1 MLPSTNLGAG
11 RADAAEPNVNPPD
24 ADWLPAGSLADVL
37 PAAARSLGVDVRS
50 GDPGGVELPPAR
62 TVVVLLVDGL
72 GDQLLAER
80 GGHAP
85 FLRSLRSA
93 PGSLTLASGF
103 PSTTATSM
111 GMLGTGLLPGAHGLV
126 GLDVLDPARDVLFNE
141 LLWDPQVDPRRWQPS
156 QTVFEKVA
164 AAGRD
169 VIRIGPGFF
178 DGSGLTEAVQRGGK
192 FIAAQS
198 LEARVET
205 ALSAVRA
212 ARDNRSGG
220 LVYVYWGDL
229 DKAGHEQG
237 CASWRWVEELERIDA
252 FTRRLAEGLPSD
264 ALLLITADHG
274 MVDVPFENRLDL
286 AVEPDLAAGIRHVG
300 GEPRS
305 LQLYCR
311 PGAVDDVVAAWR
323 DRLGST
329 MTVMT
334 RGEAVAG
341 GWFGPV
347 SEHVL
352 ARIGDVVTSAV
363 GPVAV
368 VDSRTARAQILKLLG
383 FHGARTPAETLIPL
397 LVSGA

>member
-1 MLPSTNLGAG
+1 VNAG
-11 RADAAEPNVNPPD
+11 PATG
-24 ADWLPAGSLADVL
+24 WLPGGSLADVL
-37 PAAARSLGVDVRS
+37 PAAARSLGVQVRS
-50 GDPGGVELPPAR
+50 GDLGGIELPTAR

-72 GDQLLAER
+72 GDELLAER

-85 FLRSLRSA
+85 FLRSLRAGPAST
-93 PGSLTLASGF
+93 TLASGF

-164 AAGRD
+164 AAGLD

-178 DGSGLTEAVQRGGK
+178 DGSGLTEAVQRGGT
-192 FIAAQS
+192 FVAAQS
-198 LEARVET
+198 LEQRVEA

-212 ARDNRSGG
+212 TRAARSGG

-237 CASWRWVEELERIDA
+237 CSSWRWIEELERIDA
-252 FTRRLAEGLPSD
+252 FTRRLSEGLPSD
-264 ALLLITADHG
+264 ALLLVTADHG

-305 LQLYCR
+305 LQLHCR
-311 PGAVDDVVAAWR
+311 PGAVADVVAVWR
-323 DRLGST
+323 ERLGAS

-334 RGEAVAG
+334 RDEAVAG
-341 GWFGPV
+341 DWFGPV

-368 VDSRTARAQILKLLG
+368 VDSRTARPQILRLIG

>member
-1 MLPSTNLGAG
+1 MLDDVD
-11 RADAAEPNVNPPD
+11 DA
-24 ADWLPAGSLADVL
+24 WLPPASLADVL
-37 PAAARSLGVDVRS
+37 PAAAAALGVQVRS
-50 GDPGGVELPPAR
+50 GADGAPGGLELPDAR
-62 TVVVLLVDGL
+62 VVVVLLVDGL
-72 GDQLLAER
+72 GELLLSER

-93 PGSLTLASGF
+93 PGSAVLASGF

-156 QTVFEKVA
+156 ETVFEKVA
-164 AAGRD
+164 AAGLD
-169 VIRIGPGFF
+169 VVRIGPGFF
-178 DGSGLTEAVQRGGK
+178 DGSGLTVAVQRGGT
-192 FIAAQS
+192 FVAAQS
-198 LEARVET
+198 FEARISA
-205 ALSAVRA
+205 ALAAVRA
-212 ARDNRSGG
+212 AVAAAKSG

-229 DKAGHEQG
+229 DKTGHEHG
-237 CASWRWVEELERIDA
+237 CSSWRWIEELERVDG
-252 FTRRLAEGLPSD
+252 FTRRLAEGLPPD
-264 ALLLITADHG
+264 ALLLVTADHG

-286 AVEPDLAAGIRHVG
+286 AHEPELAAGVRHVG

-311 PGAVDDVVAAWR
+311 PGAADDVAAVWR
-323 DRLGST
+323 ERLGAE
-329 MTVMT
+329 MTVLT
-334 RGEAVAG
+334 REQAVAG

-352 ARIGDVVTSAV
+352 ARIGDVVTSAT

-368 VDSRTARAQILKLLG
+368 LDSRTARAEILRLIA

-397 LVSGA
+397 LVSAT

>member
-1 MLPSTNLGAG
+1 V
-11 RADAAEPNVNPPD
+11 D
-24 ADWLPAGSLADVL
+24 DWLPRGSLADVL
-37 PAAARSLGVDVRS
+37 PAAARSLGVQVRS
-50 GDPGGVELPPAR
+50 GDSGLLDPLDLPPAR
-62 TVVVLLVDGL
+62 IVVVLLVDGL
-72 GDQLLAER
+72 GDQALAAR

-85 FLRSLRSA
+85 FLRSLRAGPAST
-93 PGSLTLASGF
+93 TLASGF

-126 GLDVLDPARDVLFNE
+126 ALDVLDPDRDVLFNE

-164 AAGRD
+164 AAGLD

-178 DGSGLTEAVQRGGK
+178 DGSGLTEAVQRGGR
-192 FIAAQS
+192 FVAAQS
-198 LEARVET
+198 LEQRVAA
-205 ALSAVRA
+205 ALEAVRAVRA
-212 ARDNRSGG
+212 ARSG

-237 CASWRWVEELERIDA
+237 CTSWRWIEELERIDA

-264 ALLLITADHG
+264 ALLLVTADHG

-323 DRLGST
+323 ERLGAS

-334 RGEAVAG
+334 RDEAVTG
-341 GWFGPV
+341 NWFGPV

-368 VDSRTARAQILKLLG
+368 VDSRTARPQILKLLG

-397 LVSGA
+397 LVSGI

>member
-1 MLPSTNLGAG
+1 MN
-11 RADAAEPNVNPPD
+11 
-24 ADWLPAGSLADVL
+24 ADWLPERSLADVL
-37 PAAARSLGVDVRS
+37 PAAAQSLGVKVRS
-50 GDPGGVELPPAR
+50 GDAIGLDLPPAR
-62 TVVVLLVDGL
+62 TVVVLLIDGL
-72 GDQLLAER
+72 GDQLLVER

-85 FLRSLRSA
+85 FLRSLRA
-93 PGSLTLASGF
+93 GPGSVTLGSGF

-126 GLDVLDPARDVLFNE
+126 ALDVLDPDRDVLFNE

-164 AAGRD
+164 AAGLD

-178 DGSGLTEAVQRGGK
+178 DGSGLTEAVQRGGS
-192 FIAAQS
+192 FVAAQS
-198 LEARVET
+198 LEQRVNA
-205 ALSAVRA
+205 ALAAVRSVRA
-212 ARDNRSGG
+212 AQSG

-229 DKAGHEQG
+229 DKAGHEHG
-237 CASWRWVEELERIDA
+237 CSSWRWVEELERIDA

-264 ALLLITADHG
+264 AMLLVTADHG

-286 AVEPDLAAGIRHVG
+286 AQEPDLAAGIRHVG

-305 LQLYCR
+305 LQLHCR
-311 PGAVDDVVAAWR
+311 PGAAGDVVAAWR
-323 DRLGST
+323 ERLGPD

-334 RGEAVAG
+334 RDEAVAG
-341 GWFGPV
+341 DWFGPV

-368 VDSRTARAQILKLLG
+368 VDSRTARPQILKLIG

-397 LVSGA
+397 LVSRA

>member
-1 MLPSTNLGAG
+1 VPDVTGPSATDDLP
-11 RADAAEPNVNPPD
+11 
-24 ADWLPAGSLADVL
+24 DWLPRGTLADVL
-37 PAAARSLGVDVRS
+37 PAAAQALGVQVRS
-50 GDPGGVELPPAR
+50 GGINELELPPAR

-72 GDQLLAER
+72 GDELLADR

-85 FLRSLRSA
+85 FLRSLRAA
-93 PGSLTLASGF
+93 PTSMTLGSGF

-164 AAGRD
+164 AAGLD

-178 DGSGLTEAVQRGGK
+178 DGSGLTEAVQRGGT
-192 FIAAQS
+192 FVAAQS
-198 LEARVET
+198 LEQRVNA
-205 ALSAVRA
+205 ALSAVRT
-212 ARDNRSGG
+212 ARSG

-237 CASWRWVEELERIDA
+237 CGSWRWIEELERIDA

-264 ALLLITADHG
+264 ALLLVTADHG

-286 AVEPDLAAGIRHVG
+286 AHEPDLAAGVRHVG

-323 DRLGST
+323 DRLGPD

-334 RGEAVAG
+334 RAEAVAG

-347 SEHVL
+347 AEHVL

-363 GPVAV
+363 APIAV
-368 VDSRTARAQILKLLG
+368 VDSRTARPQILKLLG

-397 LVSGA
+397 LVAGG

>member
-1 MLPSTNLGAG
+1 MN
-11 RADAAEPNVNPPD
+11 
-24 ADWLPAGSLADVL
+24 ADWLPERSLADVL
-37 PAAARSLGVDVRS
+37 PAAAQSLGVKVRS
-50 GDPGGVELPPAR
+50 GDVLGLELPPAR

-72 GDQLLAER
+72 GDQLLVER

-85 FLRSLRSA
+85 FLRSLRA
-93 PGSLTLASGF
+93 GPGSVTLGSGF

-111 GMLGTGLLPGAHGLV
+111 GMLGTGLMPGAHGLV
-126 GLDVLDPARDVLFNE
+126 ALDVLDPDRDVLFNE

-164 AAGRD
+164 AAGLD

-178 DGSGLTEAVQRGGK
+178 DGSGLTEAVQRGGI
-192 FIAAQS
+192 FVAAQS
-198 LEARVET
+198 LEQRVNA
-205 ALSAVRA
+205 ALAAVRSVRA
-212 ARDNRSGG
+212 SQSG

-229 DKAGHEQG
+229 DKAGHEHG
-237 CASWRWVEELERIDA
+237 CSSWRWVEELERIDA

-264 ALLLITADHG
+264 AMLLVTADHG

-286 AVEPDLAAGIRHVG
+286 AQEPDLAAGIRHVG

-305 LQLYCR
+305 LQLHCR

-323 DRLGST
+323 ERLEPN

-334 RGEAVAG
+334 RDEAVAG
-341 GWFGPV
+341 DWFGPV

-368 VDSRTARAQILKLLG
+368 VDSRTARPQILKLIG

-397 LVSGA
+397 LVSRV

>member
-1 MLPSTNLGAG
+1 VSEAGSLSGPSGS
-11 RADAAEPNVNPPD
+11 EPEP
-24 ADWLPAGSLADVL
+24 DWLPERTLADVL
-37 PAAARSLGVDVRS
+37 PAAAASLGVQVRA
-50 GDPGGVELPPAR
+50 GDTAGLALPPAR

-72 GDQLLAER
+72 GDQMLAER

-85 FLRSLRSA
+85 FLRSLRSG
-93 PGSLTLASGF
+93 PSSLTLASGF

-126 GLDVLDPARDVLFNE
+126 ALDVLDPDRDVLFNE

-164 AAGRD
+164 AAGLD

-178 DGSGLTEAVQRGGK
+178 DGSGLTEAVQRGGV
-192 FIAAQS
+192 FVAAQS
-198 LEARVET
+198 LEQRVNA
-205 ALSAVRA
+205 ALAAVAA
-212 ARDNRSGG
+212 ARSG

-229 DKAGHEQG
+229 DKAGHEHG
-237 CASWRWVEELERIDA
+237 CTSWRWIEELERIDS

-264 ALLLITADHG
+264 ALLLVTADHG

-286 AVEPDLAAGIRHVG
+286 AFEPDLAAGIRHVG

-305 LQLYCR
+305 LQLHCR
-311 PGAVDDVVAAWR
+311 PGAVDDVVATWR
-323 DRLGST
+323 ERLGSE
-329 MTVMT
+329 MTVLT
-334 RGEAVAG
+334 REEAVSG
-341 GWFGPV
+341 NWFGPV
-347 SEHVL
+347 SDHVL

-368 VDSRTARAQILKLLG
+368 VDSRTARAQILRLIG

-397 LVSGA
+397 LVAGA

>member
-1 MLPSTNLGAG
+1 MSDVTGPRLPES
-11 RADAAEPNVNPPD
+11 P
-24 ADWLPAGSLADVL
+24 DWLPRGSLADVL
-37 PAAARSLGVDVRS
+37 PAAAQALGVQVRS
-50 GDPGGVELPPAR
+50 GGVSELALPPAR

-72 GDQLLAER
+72 GDELLADR

-93 PGSLTLASGF
+93 PGSTTLASGF

-126 GLDVLDPARDVLFNE
+126 GLDVLDPDRDVLFNE

-164 AAGRD
+164 AAGLD

-178 DGSGLTEAVQRGGK
+178 DGSGLTEAVQRGGT
-192 FIAAQS
+192 FVAAQS
-198 LEARVET
+198 LEQRVNA

-212 ARDNRSGG
+212 ARSG

-237 CASWRWVEELERIDA
+237 CNSWKWIEELERIDA
-252 FTRRLAEGLPSD
+252 FTRRLAEGLPSH
-264 ALLLITADHG
+264 ATLLVTADHG

-286 AVEPDLAAGIRHVG
+286 AREPELAAGIRHVG

-305 LQLYCR
+305 LQLHCR

-323 DRLGST
+323 ERLGAD

-334 RGEAVAG
+334 RTEAVAG

-347 SEHVL
+347 SDHVL
-352 ARIGDVVTSAV
+352 ARIGDVVTSAN
-363 GPVAV
+363 GPMAV
-368 VDSRTARAQILKLLG
+368 VDSRTARPQILKLLG

-397 LVSGA
+397 LVAGG

>member
-1 MLPSTNLGAG
+1 VQSGTGPS
-11 RADAAEPNVNPPD
+11 P
-24 ADWLPAGSLADVL
+24 DWLPPGSLADVL
-37 PAAARSLGVDVRS
+37 PAAAQSLGVQVRS
-50 GDPGGVELPPAR
+50 GTGAGLDLPTAR

-72 GDQLLAER
+72 GDQLLVER

-85 FLRSLRSA
+85 FLRSLRAA
-93 PGSLTLASGF
+93 PSSLTLASGF

-126 GLDVLDPARDVLFNE
+126 ALDVLDPDRDVLFNE
-141 LLWDPQVDPRRWQPS
+141 LLWDPLVDPRRWQPS
-156 QTVFEKVA
+156 QTVFEKLA

-178 DGSGLTEAVQRGGK
+178 DGSGLTEAVQRGGT
-192 FIAAQS
+192 FVAAQS
-198 LEARVET
+198 LEHRVDA

-212 ARDNRSGG
+212 ATSG

-237 CASWRWVEELERIDA
+237 CSSWRWIEELERIDA

-264 ALLLITADHG
+264 AMLLVTADHG

-286 AVEPDLAAGIRHVG
+286 AHEPDLAAGVRHVG

-305 LQLYCR
+305 LQLHCR
-311 PGAVDDVVAAWR
+311 PGAVDDVVAVWR
-323 DRLGST
+323 ERLGPE

-334 RGEAVAG
+334 RAEAVAG

-363 GPVAV
+363 GPIAV
-368 VDSRTARAQILKLLG
+368 LDSRTARPQILKLIG

-397 LVSGA
+397 LVSPPT